1 MKKRNLSNQLHKE
14 GKLLLVEPSDDIK
27 DAYLKK
33 SESGL
38 SSAKILLEKEK
49 LEESVSLAYYSM
61 YYITLALFLK
71 TGIKCENHSATI
83 ILLKRIFGIDNSH
96 ISFAKRERV
105 DKQYYVDFHTTKKDV
120 KDLIGITEEYNANIY
135 DFINRLSNDEIEG
148 YRKKMKDLLR

>member
-105 DKQYYVDFHTTKKDV
+105 DKQD
-120 KDLIGITEEYNANIY
+120 
-135 DFINRLSNDEIEG
+135 
-148 YRKKMKDLLR
+148 

>member
-1 MKKRNLSNQLHKE
+1 MKKRSLFKQLYKK

-27 DAYLKK
+27 NAYLKK

-38 SSAKILLEKEK
+38 SSAKILLDNEK
-49 LEESVSLAYYSM
+49 LEESISLAYYSM
-61 YYITLALFLK
+61 YYITLALFFK

-105 DKQYYVDFHTTKKDV
+105 DKQYYVGFHIAKKDV
-120 KDLIGITEEYNANIY
+120 KDLIKIAEDFNAKIY
-135 DFINRLSNDEIEG
+135 DFIDRFSNNEIEK
-148 YRKKMKDLLR
+148 YRKKIRDSLE

>member
-1 MKKRNLSNQLHKE
+1 MKKRNLFKQLHKE

-27 DAYLKK
+27 NAYLKK
-33 SESGL
+33 SESSL

-49 LEESVSLAYYSM
+49 LEESISLAYYSM
-61 YYITLALFLK
+61 YYITLALFFK

-105 DKQYYVDFHTTKKDV
+105 DKQYYVDFHIAKKDV
-120 KDLIGITEEYNANIY
+120 KDLIKIAEDFNAKIY
-135 DFINRLSNDEIEG
+135 DFIDRFSNNEIEK
-148 YRKKMKDLLR
+148 YRKKMRDLLK

>member
-1 MKKRNLSNQLHKE
+1 MKKRNLFKQLHKE
-14 GKLLLVEPSDDIK
+14 AKLLLVDPSDDIK

-33 SESGL
+33 SESNL

-49 LEESVSLAYYSM
+49 LEESISLAYYSM
-61 YYITLALFLK
+61 YYITLALFFK

-105 DKQYYVDFHTTKKDV
+105 DKQYYVDFHITKKDV
-120 KDLIGITEEYNANIY
+120 KDLIRIAEKYSAMIY
-135 DFINRLSNDEIEG
+135 DFIERLNSEKIED
-148 YRKKMKDLLR
+148 YRKKMMDLLK

>member
-1 MKKRNLSNQLHKE
+1 MKKRNLFEQLHKE
-14 GKLLLVEPSDDIK
+14 AKLLLVDPSDDIK

-49 LEESVSLAYYSM
+49 LEESISLAYYSM
-61 YYITLALFLK
+61 YYITLALFFK

-105 DKQYYVDFHTTKKDV
+105 DKQYYVDFHIAKKDV
-120 KDLIGITEEYNANIY
+120 KDLIGITEEYNAKIY
-135 DFINRLSNDEIEG
+135 DCIDRLSNDEIEG